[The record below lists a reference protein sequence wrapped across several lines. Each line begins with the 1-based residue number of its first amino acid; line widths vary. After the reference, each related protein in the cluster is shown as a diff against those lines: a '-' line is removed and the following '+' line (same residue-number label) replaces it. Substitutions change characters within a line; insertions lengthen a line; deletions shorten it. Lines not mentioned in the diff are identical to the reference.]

1 MKSEKLNKYLE
12 LKGFTENDLYDNNAI
27 ILDNDGFIGPTD
39 KTKWVNT
46 VVVSDGDK
54 EYTVIDILKKKERQ
68 YFNEGVTSAI
78 FVPLFNLCDE
88 FVGMSIRKMGES
100 KHDSWFMPGERKIDL
115 IYNLNNAII
124 PASNKSSIIITE
136 GVYDTITLK
145 RFARSTYTNG
155 ILLMLVTMIVFTN
168 EFITLSA
175 IIFTLLAMAIY
186 ILIYKLKNK
195 INKNKK
201 TDRQISNEISIGF
214 YLGVANILVFI
225 LALIYDYYVI

>member
-136 GVYDTITLK
+136 GVYDTIALK
-145 RFARSTYTNG
+145 KYGFLNSVSILGTHMSNIQFFQLISVVNNIALCLDNDEAGKKAIRKIYEDHKDDVTFYTVNISKDPDEFLKENG
-155 ILLMLVTMIVFTN
+155 AT
-168 EFITLSA
+168 EFRKR
-175 IIFTLLAMAIY
+175 IF
-186 ILIYKLKNK
+186 K
-195 INKNKK
+195 I
-201 TDRQISNEISIGF
+201 
-214 YLGVANILVFI
+214 
-225 LALIYDYYVI
+225 

>member
-136 GVYDTITLK
+136 GVYDTIALK
-145 RFARSTYTNG
+145 KYGFLNSVSILGTHLSNIQFFQLVSVVNNIALCLDNDEAGKKAIRKIYEDHKDDVTFYTVN
-155 ILLMLVTMIVFTN
+155 
-168 EFITLSA
+168 
-175 IIFTLLAMAIY
+175 
-186 ILIYKLKNK
+186 
-195 INKNKK
+195 INKDPDEFLKENGATEFRKRIFK
-201 TDRQISNEISIGF
+201 I
-214 YLGVANILVFI
+214 
-225 LALIYDYYVI
+225 

>member
-136 GVYDTITLK
+136 GVYDTIALK
-145 RFARSTYTNG
+145 KYGLFNSVSILGTHMSNIQFFQLISVVNNIALCLDNDEAGKKAIRKIYEDHKDDVTFYTVN
-155 ILLMLVTMIVFTN
+155 
-168 EFITLSA
+168 
-175 IIFTLLAMAIY
+175 
-186 ILIYKLKNK
+186 
-195 INKNKK
+195 INKDPDEFLKENGATEFRKRIFK
-201 TDRQISNEISIGF
+201 I
-214 YLGVANILVFI
+214 
-225 LALIYDYYVI
+225 

>member
-54 EYTVIDILKKKERQ
+54 EYTIIDILKKKERQ

-136 GVYDTITLK
+136 GVYDTIALK
-145 RFARSTYTNG
+145 KYGFLNSVSILGTHMSNIQFFQLISVVNNIALCLDNDEAGKKAIRKIYEDHKDDVTFYTVN
-155 ILLMLVTMIVFTN
+155 
-168 EFITLSA
+168 
-175 IIFTLLAMAIY
+175 
-186 ILIYKLKNK
+186 
-195 INKNKK
+195 INKDPDEFLKENGATEFRKRIFK
-201 TDRQISNEISIGF
+201 I
-214 YLGVANILVFI
+214 
-225 LALIYDYYVI
+225 

>member
-136 GVYDTITLK
+136 GVYDTIALK
-145 RFARSTYTNG
+145 KYGFLNSVSILGTHMSNIQFFQLISVVNNIALCLDNDEAGKKAIRKIYEDHKDDVTFYTVN
-155 ILLMLVTMIVFTN
+155 
-168 EFITLSA
+168 
-175 IIFTLLAMAIY
+175 
-186 ILIYKLKNK
+186 
-195 INKNKK
+195 INKDPDEFLKENGATEFRKRIFK
-201 TDRQISNEISIGF
+201 I
-214 YLGVANILVFI
+214 
-225 LALIYDYYVI
+225 

>member
-46 VVVSDGDK
+46 LVVSDGDK

-136 GVYDTITLK
+136 GVYDTIALK
-145 RFARSTYTNG
+145 KYGFLNSVSILGTHMSNIQFFQLISVVNNIALCLDNDEAGKKAIRKIYEDHKDDVTFYTVN
-155 ILLMLVTMIVFTN
+155 
-168 EFITLSA
+168 
-175 IIFTLLAMAIY
+175 
-186 ILIYKLKNK
+186 
-195 INKNKK
+195 INKDPDEFLKENGATEFRKRIFK
-201 TDRQISNEISIGF
+201 I
-214 YLGVANILVFI
+214 
-225 LALIYDYYVI
+225 

>member
-136 GVYDTITLK
+136 GVYDTIALK
-145 RFARSTYTNG
+145 KYGFLNSVSILGTHMSNIQFFQLISVVNNIALCLDNDEAGKKAIRKIYEDHKEDVTFYTVN
-155 ILLMLVTMIVFTN
+155 
-168 EFITLSA
+168 
-175 IIFTLLAMAIY
+175 
-186 ILIYKLKNK
+186 
-195 INKNKK
+195 INKDPDEFLKENGATEFRKRIFK
-201 TDRQISNEISIGF
+201 I
-214 YLGVANILVFI
+214 
-225 LALIYDYYVI
+225 